1 MALVRPAAVFTL
13 LLLSTAPAFADAS
26 FADMSSAT
34 ACGLDRVR
42 EIIAGAEAESTDAEL
57 VDRLIVENTADWL
70 PDYTAF
76 ATGPEAAELSAA
88 ATAVGEKSG
97 RATCR
102 QLLPFAAISASAAR
116 ISAAGGNIT
125 AGSVLETCEGGT
137 NLCVPPATSHIID
150 QCGVA
155 LFTLPLRTTC

>member
-1 MALVRPAAVFTL
+1 MRLVRPAAVVTL
-13 LLLSTAPAFADAS
+13 LLLSAAPAFADAS
-26 FADMSSAT
+26 LADMGSAT

-70 PDYTAF
+70 PDYNAF
-76 ATGPEAAELSAA
+76 AVSPEATELAA
-88 ATAVGEKSG
+88 ATAAVGDKPG
-97 RATCR
+97 RAECR
-102 QLLPFAAISASAAR
+102 QLLPFAAVAASAAR
-116 ISAAGGNIT
+116 ISFAGGDVA

-137 NLCVPPATSHIID
+137 NLCLPAATSRIVD

>member
-1 MALVRPAAVFTL
+1 MRLLRPAAVVA
-13 LLLSTAPAFADAS
+13 LLLSVAPALADAS
-26 FADMSSAT
+26 LADMGSAT

-70 PDYTAF
+70 PDYNAF
-76 ATGPEAAELSAA
+76 ATGPEAAELAA
-88 ATAVGEKSG
+88 ATNEKPGGSE
-97 RATCR
+97 CR
-102 QLLPFAAISASAAR
+102 QLLPFAAVAASAAR
-116 ISAAGGNIT
+116 ISVAGGDVT
-125 AGSVLETCEGGT
+125 AGAVLEPCDGGST
-137 NLCVPPATSHIID
+137 LCVPASISRIVD